1 MKAPGKAY
9 RKGLTLLHVIAMFN
23 EEQKAKEWLAE
34 QRWKGRPQC
43 PHCGSTNVQSW
54 IKHPSQTHRCRD
66 CPKRTMFSIKTGTV
80 MEGSNLSYRNWA
92 IGIFQFATHLKG
104 ISSMKLHRDLGISQ
118 KAAWFMLQRLRKAFE
133 QDGGP
138 FAGPVE
144 VDETYIGGKE
154 KNKHERKK
162 LKAGRGGVGKAIV
175 VGAKDRDTNQVQAHV
190 VQSIGR
196 DELHEFVLEQS
207 DDDAEV
213 FTDDAAAYKGMPRTH
228 SSVNHSVG
236 EYVRERV
243 HTNGVESF

>member
-1 MKAPGKAY
+1 
-9 RKGLTLLHVIAMFN
+9 
-23 EEQKAKEWLAE
+23 
-34 QRWKGRPQC
+34 
-43 PHCGSTNVQSW
+43 
-54 IKHPSQTHRCRD
+54 
-66 CPKRTMFSIKTGTV
+66 
-80 MEGSNLSYRNWA
+80 
-92 IGIFQFATHLKG
+92 
-104 ISSMKLHRDLGISQ
+104 
-118 KAAWFMLQRLRKAFE
+118 MLQRLRKAFE